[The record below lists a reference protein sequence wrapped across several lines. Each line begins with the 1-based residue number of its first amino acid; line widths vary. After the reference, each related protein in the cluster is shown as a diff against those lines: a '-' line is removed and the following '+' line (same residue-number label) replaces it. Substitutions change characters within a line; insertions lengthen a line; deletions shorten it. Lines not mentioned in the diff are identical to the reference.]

1 MQKNKYLIGAIAAV
15 VVLAAIIAIVKYS
28 GQKPE
33 TNPENNAAS
42 GKTLP
47 LETGQNQLFGELQK
61 ADDIESGNLML
72 ITADSKLYLNTT
84 RDFNSLVGKQ
94 VVVTIDG
101 DSRNFRLIDIKEK

>member
-1 MQKNKYLIGAIAAV
+1 EKNKYLIGVIAGL

-33 TNPENNAAS
+33 TSPDNNATS
-42 GKTLP
+42 NKTLP
-47 LETGQNQLFGELQK
+47 LEAGKNQLVGELK
-61 ADDIESGNLML
+61 KTDDIESGNLML
-72 ITADSKLYLNTT
+72 ITTDKKLYLNTT

-101 DSRNFRLIDIKEK
+101 DSQNFRLIDIKEK